1 MKLSIS
7 ALALMM
13 FVACAPS
20 KYTMHLET
28 RYPSKSGLDL
38 AGKNVSV
45 IYLEN
50 GTEFK
55 DGFSASMAESL
66 AYNLEKDYGT
76 GEGSV
81 GVFRMTKSAGGDYAS
96 KDTLFNL
103 LMDTGSDLV
112 FLIDTIRF
120 GEMTVGGPSKVSYA
134 TVPDSSTVNLG
145 SIPFN
150 LRLYSYD
157 AMNASEEVKN
167 FGGTAIAQPEVYSN
181 GTLSSEQ
188 LKAGAYKAL
197 PAEGWAAGEMLSKSF
212 ASQWKVEGY
221 SIIYFDSPKWI
232 AAAEKAR
239 IKAEKKAAKEAA
251 RKKKQEERET
261 RWAELDKRDAEKA
274 AAKEAKR
281 LEKERQ
287 RKKDALE
294 KAARQAERDAAVL
307 EKYRLKFEQKKAK
320 EESRSKK

>member
-1 MKLSIS
+1 MDSSMKFFFS
-7 ALALMM
+7 ALMLSMC
-13 FVACAPS
+13 VACAPS

-66 AYNLEKDYGT
+66 AYYLEQDYGT

-81 GVFRMTKSAGGDYAS
+81 GVFRMSKIPGANYAS
-96 KDTLFNL
+96 KDTLVNL

-112 FLIDTIRF
+112 FLIDTVRF
-120 GEMTVGGPSKVSYA
+120 GEMTVGGPSKVAYA
-134 TVPDSSTVNLG
+134 ATPDSSTVNVG

-157 AMNASEEVKN
+157 AMNESEEVRN
-167 FGGTAIAQPEVYSN
+167 FGGTAIAQPDVYSN
-181 GTLSSEQ
+181 GSLSSDQ
-188 LKAGAYKAL
+188 LKSEAYKAL
-197 PAEGWAAGEMLSKSF
+197 PAEGWAAGELLSKSF

-221 SIIYFDSPKWI
+221 SIIYIDSPKWLS
-232 AAAEKAR
+232 AAEKADQLDWKGAMDIWFGLLDSKDVLKRASAAYNIALSCYMLGDYKLAEEWLDLSDKDSELPLSSSLRTR
-239 IKAEKKAAKEAA
+239 I
-251 RKKKQEERET
+251 EER
-261 RWAELDKRDAEKA
+261 K
-274 AAKEAKR
+274 
-281 LEKERQ
+281 
-287 RKKDALE
+287 
-294 KAARQAERDAAVL
+294 
-307 EKYRLKFEQKKAK
+307 
-320 EESRSKK
+320 

>member
-232 AAAEKAR
+232 AAAEKADQLDWKGAMDIWFELLDSKDVLKRSSAAYNIALSCYMLGDYKLAEEWLDLSDKDSELPLSSALRTR
-239 IKAEKKAAKEAA
+239 IQE
-251 RKKKQEERET
+251 RK
-261 RWAELDKRDAEKA
+261 
-274 AAKEAKR
+274 
-281 LEKERQ
+281 
-287 RKKDALE
+287 
-294 KAARQAERDAAVL
+294 
-307 EKYRLKFEQKKAK
+307 
-320 EESRSKK
+320 

>member
-1 MKLSIS
+1 MNSRMKLSIS

-134 TVPDSSTVNLG
+134 TVPDPSTVNLG

-232 AAAEKAR
+232 AAAEKADQLDWKGAMDIWFELLDSKDVLKRSSAAYNIALSCYMLGDYKLAEEWLDLSDKDSELPLSSALRTR
-239 IKAEKKAAKEAA
+239 IQE
-251 RKKKQEERET
+251 RK
-261 RWAELDKRDAEKA
+261 
-274 AAKEAKR
+274 
-281 LEKERQ
+281 
-287 RKKDALE
+287 
-294 KAARQAERDAAVL
+294 
-307 EKYRLKFEQKKAK
+307 
-320 EESRSKK
+320 

>member
-181 GTLSSEQ
+181 GILSSEQ

-232 AAAEKAR
+232 AAAEKADQLDWKGAMDIWFELLDSKDVLKRSSAAYNIALSCYMLGDYKLAEEWLDLSDKDSELPLSSALRTR
-239 IKAEKKAAKEAA
+239 IQE
-251 RKKKQEERET
+251 RK
-261 RWAELDKRDAEKA
+261 
-274 AAKEAKR
+274 
-281 LEKERQ
+281 
-287 RKKDALE
+287 
-294 KAARQAERDAAVL
+294 
-307 EKYRLKFEQKKAK
+307 
-320 EESRSKK
+320 

>member
-232 AAAEKAR
+232 AAAEKADQLDWKGAMDIWFELLDSKDVLKRSSAAYNIALSCYMLGDYKLAEEWLNLSDKDSELPLSSALRTR
-239 IKAEKKAAKEAA
+239 IQE
-251 RKKKQEERET
+251 RK
-261 RWAELDKRDAEKA
+261 
-274 AAKEAKR
+274 
-281 LEKERQ
+281 
-287 RKKDALE
+287 
-294 KAARQAERDAAVL
+294 
-307 EKYRLKFEQKKAK
+307 
-320 EESRSKK
+320 

>member
-1 MKLSIS
+1 MNSRMKLSIS

-103 LMDTGSDLV
+103 LMDTGSDIV

-181 GTLSSEQ
+181 GILSSEQ

-221 SIIYFDSPKWI
+221 SIIYFDSPKWL
-232 AAAEKAR
+232 AAAEKADQLDWKGAMDIWFELLDSKDVLKRSSAAYNIALSCYMLGDYKLAEEWLDLSDKDSELPLSSALRTR
-239 IKAEKKAAKEAA
+239 IQE
-251 RKKKQEERET
+251 RK
-261 RWAELDKRDAEKA
+261 
-274 AAKEAKR
+274 
-281 LEKERQ
+281 
-287 RKKDALE
+287 
-294 KAARQAERDAAVL
+294 
-307 EKYRLKFEQKKAK
+307 
-320 EESRSKK
+320 

>member
-232 AAAEKAR
+232 AAAEKADQLDWKGAMDIWFELLDSKDVLKR
-239 IKAEKKAAKEAA
+239 SSAAYNIALSCYMLGDYKLAEEWLDLSDKDSELPLSSALRTRMQE
-251 RKKKQEERET
+251 RK
-261 RWAELDKRDAEKA
+261 
-274 AAKEAKR
+274 
-281 LEKERQ
+281 
-287 RKKDALE
+287 
-294 KAARQAERDAAVL
+294 
-307 EKYRLKFEQKKAK
+307 
-320 EESRSKK
+320 

>member
-221 SIIYFDSPKWI
+221 SIIYFDSPKWL
-232 AAAEKAR
+232 AAAEKADQLDWKGAMDIWFELLDSKDVLKRSSAAYNIALSCYMLGDYKLAEEWLDLSDKDSELPLSSALRTR
-239 IKAEKKAAKEAA
+239 IQE
-251 RKKKQEERET
+251 RK
-261 RWAELDKRDAEKA
+261 
-274 AAKEAKR
+274 
-281 LEKERQ
+281 
-287 RKKDALE
+287 
-294 KAARQAERDAAVL
+294 
-307 EKYRLKFEQKKAK
+307 
-320 EESRSKK
+320 

>member
-1 MKLSIS
+1 MNSRMKLSIS

-96 KDTLFNL
+96 KDTLFKL

-232 AAAEKAR
+232 AAAEKADQLDWKGAMDIWFELLDSKDVLKRSSAAYNIALSCYMLGDYKLAEEWLDLSDKDSELPLSSALRTR
-239 IKAEKKAAKEAA
+239 IQE
-251 RKKKQEERET
+251 RK
-261 RWAELDKRDAEKA
+261 
-274 AAKEAKR
+274 
-281 LEKERQ
+281 
-287 RKKDALE
+287 
-294 KAARQAERDAAVL
+294 
-307 EKYRLKFEQKKAK
+307 
-320 EESRSKK
+320 

>member
-1 MKLSIS
+1 MNGRMKLSIS

-232 AAAEKAR
+232 AAAEKADQLDWKGAMDIWFELLDSKDVLKRSSAAYNIALSCYMLGDYKLAEEWLDLSDKDSELPLSSALRTR
-239 IKAEKKAAKEAA
+239 IQE
-251 RKKKQEERET
+251 RK
-261 RWAELDKRDAEKA
+261 
-274 AAKEAKR
+274 
-281 LEKERQ
+281 
-287 RKKDALE
+287 
-294 KAARQAERDAAVL
+294 
-307 EKYRLKFEQKKAK
+307 
-320 EESRSKK
+320 

>member
-1 MKLSIS
+1 MNSRMKLSIS

-232 AAAEKAR
+232 AAAEKADQLDWKGAMDIWFELLDSKDVLKR
-239 IKAEKKAAKEAA
+239 SSAAYNIALSCYMLGDYKIAEEWLDLSDKDSELPLSSALRHSIQE
-251 RKKKQEERET
+251 RK
-261 RWAELDKRDAEKA
+261 
-274 AAKEAKR
+274 
-281 LEKERQ
+281 
-287 RKKDALE
+287 
-294 KAARQAERDAAVL
+294 
-307 EKYRLKFEQKKAK
+307 
-320 EESRSKK
+320 

>member
-1 MKLSIS
+1 MNSRMKLSIS

-221 SIIYFDSPKWI
+221 SIIYFDSPKWL
-232 AAAEKAR
+232 AAAEKADQLDWKGAMDIWFELLDSKDVLKRSSAAYNIALSCYMLGDYKLAEEWLDLSDKDSELPLSSALRTR
-239 IKAEKKAAKEAA
+239 IQE
-251 RKKKQEERET
+251 RK
-261 RWAELDKRDAEKA
+261 
-274 AAKEAKR
+274 
-281 LEKERQ
+281 
-287 RKKDALE
+287 
-294 KAARQAERDAAVL
+294 
-307 EKYRLKFEQKKAK
+307 
-320 EESRSKK
+320 

>member
-157 AMNASEEVKN
+157 AMNSSEEVKN

-232 AAAEKAR
+232 AAAEKADQLDWKGAMDIWFELLDSKDVLKRSSAAYNIALSCYMLGDYKLAEEWLDLSDKDSELPLSSALRTR
-239 IKAEKKAAKEAA
+239 IQE
-251 RKKKQEERET
+251 RK
-261 RWAELDKRDAEKA
+261 
-274 AAKEAKR
+274 
-281 LEKERQ
+281 
-287 RKKDALE
+287 
-294 KAARQAERDAAVL
+294 
-307 EKYRLKFEQKKAK
+307 
-320 EESRSKK
+320 

>member
-212 ASQWKVEGY
+212 VSQWKVEGY

-232 AAAEKAR
+232 AAAEKADQLDWKGAMDIWFELLDSKDVLKRSSAAYNIALSCYMLGDYKLAEEWLDLSDKDSELPLSSALRTR
-239 IKAEKKAAKEAA
+239 IQE
-251 RKKKQEERET
+251 RK
-261 RWAELDKRDAEKA
+261 
-274 AAKEAKR
+274 
-281 LEKERQ
+281 
-287 RKKDALE
+287 
-294 KAARQAERDAAVL
+294 
-307 EKYRLKFEQKKAK
+307 
-320 EESRSKK
+320 

>member
-197 PAEGWAAGEMLSKSF
+197 PAEGWAAGGMLSKSF

-232 AAAEKAR
+232 AAAEKADQLDWKGAMDIWFELLDSKDVLKRSSAAYNIALSCYMLGDYKLAEEWLDLSDKDSELPLSSALRTR
-239 IKAEKKAAKEAA
+239 IQE
-251 RKKKQEERET
+251 RK
-261 RWAELDKRDAEKA
+261 
-274 AAKEAKR
+274 
-281 LEKERQ
+281 
-287 RKKDALE
+287 
-294 KAARQAERDAAVL
+294 
-307 EKYRLKFEQKKAK
+307 
-320 EESRSKK
+320 

>member
-1 MKLSIS
+1 MNSRMKLSIS

-232 AAAEKAR
+232 AAAEKADQLDWKGAMDIWFELLDSKDVLKRSSAAYNIALSCYMLGDYKLAEEWLDLSDKDSELPLSSALRTR
-239 IKAEKKAAKEAA
+239 I
-251 RKKKQEERET
+251 EER
-261 RWAELDKRDAEKA
+261 K
-274 AAKEAKR
+274 
-281 LEKERQ
+281 
-287 RKKDALE
+287 
-294 KAARQAERDAAVL
+294 
-307 EKYRLKFEQKKAK
+307 
-320 EESRSKK
+320 

>member
-1 MKLSIS
+1 
-7 ALALMM
+7 
-13 FVACAPS
+13 
-20 KYTMHLET
+20 
-28 RYPSKSGLDL
+28 
-38 AGKNVSV
+38 
-45 IYLEN
+45 
-50 GTEFK
+50 
-55 DGFSASMAESL
+55 
-66 AYNLEKDYGT
+66 
-76 GEGSV
+76 
-81 GVFRMTKSAGGDYAS
+81 
-96 KDTLFNL
+96 
-103 LMDTGSDLV
+103 MDTGSDLV

-232 AAAEKAR
+232 AAAEKADQLDWKGAMDIWFELLDSKDVLKRSSAAYNIALSCYMLGDYKLAEEWLDLSDKDSELPLSSALRTR
-239 IKAEKKAAKEAA
+239 IQE
-251 RKKKQEERET
+251 RK
-261 RWAELDKRDAEKA
+261 
-274 AAKEAKR
+274 
-281 LEKERQ
+281 
-287 RKKDALE
+287 
-294 KAARQAERDAAVL
+294 
-307 EKYRLKFEQKKAK
+307 
-320 EESRSKK
+320 

>member
-1 MKLSIS
+1 MNSRMKLSIS

-76 GEGSV
+76 GKGSV

-232 AAAEKAR
+232 AAAEKADQLDWKGAMDIWFELLDSKDVLKRSSAAYNIALSCYMLGDYKLAEEWLDLSDKDSELPLSSALRTR
-239 IKAEKKAAKEAA
+239 IQE
-251 RKKKQEERET
+251 RK
-261 RWAELDKRDAEKA
+261 
-274 AAKEAKR
+274 
-281 LEKERQ
+281 
-287 RKKDALE
+287 
-294 KAARQAERDAAVL
+294 
-307 EKYRLKFEQKKAK
+307 
-320 EESRSKK
+320 

>member
-157 AMNASEEVKN
+157 AMNVSEEVKN

-232 AAAEKAR
+232 AAAEKADQLDWKGAMDIWFELLDSKDVLKRSSAAYNIALSCYMLGDYKLAEEWLDLSDKDSELPLSSALRTR
-239 IKAEKKAAKEAA
+239 IQE
-251 RKKKQEERET
+251 RK
-261 RWAELDKRDAEKA
+261 
-274 AAKEAKR
+274 
-281 LEKERQ
+281 
-287 RKKDALE
+287 
-294 KAARQAERDAAVL
+294 
-307 EKYRLKFEQKKAK
+307 
-320 EESRSKK
+320 

>member
-13 FVACAPS
+13 FAACAPS

-38 AGKNVSV
+38 LGKNVSV

-50 GTEFK
+50 GTDFK

-81 GVFRMTKSAGGDYAS
+81 GVFRMSKSEGGNYAS

-112 FLIDTIRF
+112 FLIDTVRF
-120 GEMTVGGPSKVSYA
+120 GEMTVGGPSKVAYA
-134 TVPDSSTVNLG
+134 SVPDSSTVNLG

-150 LRLYSYD
+150 LRMYSYD
-157 AMNASEEVKN
+157 AMNESEDVKS

-181 GTLSSEQ
+181 GSLSSEQ
-188 LKAGAYKAL
+188 LKAGAYNAL

-232 AAAEKAR
+232 AAAEKADQLDWKGAMDVWFELLDSKDVLKR
-239 IKAEKKAAKEAA
+239 SSAAYNIALSCYMLGDYKLAKEWLNLSDKDSELPLSTAL
-251 RKKKQEERET
+251 RT
-261 RWAELDKRDAEKA
+261 RID
-274 AAKEAKR
+274 
-281 LEKERQ
+281 Q
-287 RKKDALE
+287 RK
-294 KAARQAERDAAVL
+294 
-307 EKYRLKFEQKKAK
+307 
-320 EESRSKK
+320 

>member
-1 MKLSIS
+1 MNSRMKLSIS
-7 ALALMM
+7 ALTLMM

-221 SIIYFDSPKWI
+221 SIIYFDSPKWL
-232 AAAEKAR
+232 AAAEKADQLDWKGAMDIWFELLDSKDVLKRSSAAYNIALSCYMLGDYKLAEEWLDLSDKDSELPLSSALRTR
-239 IKAEKKAAKEAA
+239 IQE
-251 RKKKQEERET
+251 RK
-261 RWAELDKRDAEKA
+261 
-274 AAKEAKR
+274 
-281 LEKERQ
+281 
-287 RKKDALE
+287 
-294 KAARQAERDAAVL
+294 
-307 EKYRLKFEQKKAK
+307 
-320 EESRSKK
+320 

>member
-1 MKLSIS
+1 MNSRMKLSIS

-103 LMDTGSDLV
+103 LMDTGADLV

-120 GEMTVGGPSKVSYA
+120 GEMTVGGRSKVSYA
-134 TVPDSSTVNLG
+134 TVPDSSTVTLG

-232 AAAEKAR
+232 AAAEKADQLDWKGAMDIWFELLDSKDVLKR
-239 IKAEKKAAKEAA
+239 SSAAYNIALSCYMLGDYKLAEEWLDLSDKDSELPLSSAL
-251 RKKKQEERET
+251 RTIIEER
-261 RWAELDKRDAEKA
+261 K
-274 AAKEAKR
+274 
-281 LEKERQ
+281 
-287 RKKDALE
+287 
-294 KAARQAERDAAVL
+294 
-307 EKYRLKFEQKKAK
+307 
-320 EESRSKK
+320 

>member
-150 LRLYSYD
+150 LRLYAYD

-232 AAAEKAR
+232 AAAEKADQLDWKGAMDIWFELLDSKDVLKRSSAAYNIALSCYMLGDYKLAEEWLDLSDKDSELPLSSALRTR
-239 IKAEKKAAKEAA
+239 IQE
-251 RKKKQEERET
+251 RK
-261 RWAELDKRDAEKA
+261 
-274 AAKEAKR
+274 
-281 LEKERQ
+281 
-287 RKKDALE
+287 
-294 KAARQAERDAAVL
+294 
-307 EKYRLKFEQKKAK
+307 
-320 EESRSKK
+320 

>member
-103 LMDTGSDLV
+103 LMDTGSDIV

-232 AAAEKAR
+232 AAAEKADQLDWKGAMDIWFELLDSKDVLKRSSAAYNIALSCYMLGDYKLAEEWLDLSDKDSELPLSSALRTR
-239 IKAEKKAAKEAA
+239 IQE
-251 RKKKQEERET
+251 RK
-261 RWAELDKRDAEKA
+261 
-274 AAKEAKR
+274 
-281 LEKERQ
+281 
-287 RKKDALE
+287 
-294 KAARQAERDAAVL
+294 
-307 EKYRLKFEQKKAK
+307 
-320 EESRSKK
+320 

>member
-96 KDTLFNL
+96 KDTLFKL

-232 AAAEKAR
+232 AAAEKADQLDWKGAMDIWFELLDSKDVLKRSSAAYNIALSCYMLGDYKLAEEWLDLSDKDSELPLSSALRTR
-239 IKAEKKAAKEAA
+239 IQE
-251 RKKKQEERET
+251 RK
-261 RWAELDKRDAEKA
+261 
-274 AAKEAKR
+274 
-281 LEKERQ
+281 
-287 RKKDALE
+287 
-294 KAARQAERDAAVL
+294 
-307 EKYRLKFEQKKAK
+307 
-320 EESRSKK
+320 

>member
-232 AAAEKAR
+232 AAAEKADQLDWKGAMDIWFELLDSKDVLKRSSAAYNIALSCYMLGDYKLAEEWLDLSDKDSELPLSSALRTR
-239 IKAEKKAAKEAA
+239 I
-251 RKKKQEERET
+251 EER
-261 RWAELDKRDAEKA
+261 K
-274 AAKEAKR
+274 
-281 LEKERQ
+281 
-287 RKKDALE
+287 
-294 KAARQAERDAAVL
+294 
-307 EKYRLKFEQKKAK
+307 
-320 EESRSKK
+320 